1 MLKRR
6 WRILYKTKCKSK
18 NIRNVIM
25 ACIDLHNICIARYD
39 PCRGKLDIEK
49 LDHIRNG
56 GSGEQD
62 GEADQ
67 VRERITN

>member
-1 MLKRR
+1 
-6 WRILYKTKCKSK
+6 
-18 NIRNVIM
+18 M